1 MRDFAQGKNLKK
13 EDSLMKNILWI
24 ILENFQPILGG
35 LFFVFLCL
43 LTGQFGWALIV
54 GIMTFIAAVA
64 IVLIYWKDYK
74 RRNSRQND
82 FKKWTKGK

>member
-1 MRDFAQGKNLKK
+1 
-13 EDSLMKNILWI
+13 MKNILWI

-35 LFFVFLCL
+35 LFFVVLCL
-43 LTGQFGWALIV
+43 LTGQFGWALII
-54 GIMTFIAAVA
+54 GIMTLIAAVA

-74 RRNSRQND
+74 RRNSRPND

>member
-1 MRDFAQGKNLKK
+1 
-13 EDSLMKNILWI
+13 MKNILWI

-54 GIMTFIAAVA
+54 GVMTLITTVA

-74 RRNSRQND
+74 RSNSRRND

>member
-1 MRDFAQGKNLKK
+1 MKDFAQGKNLKK

-43 LTGQFGWALIV
+43 FLQLLFHHYL
-54 GIMTFIAAVA
+54 M
-64 IVLIYWKDYK
+64 IYLDSGK
-74 RRNSRQND
+74 NSNNLEDSFPHYMQV
-82 FKKWTKGK
+82 

>member
-1 MRDFAQGKNLKK
+1 
-13 EDSLMKNILWI
+13 MKNILWI
-24 ILENFQPILGG
+24 ILENFEPILGG

-43 LTGQFGWALIV
+43 LTGQFGWALVIGGV
-54 GIMTFIAAVA
+54 MTLVAAVA

-82 FKKWTKGK
+82 FKKWTRGK

>member
-35 LFFVFLCL
+35 LFFVVLCL

-54 GIMTFIAAVA
+54 GVMTLVTAVA

-74 RRNSRQND
+74 KRNSRQHE
-82 FKKWTKGK
+82 FRKWTRGK

>member
-1 MRDFAQGKNLKK
+1 
-13 EDSLMKNILWI
+13 MKNILWI

-43 LTGQFGWALIV
+43 LTGQFGWAFIT
-54 GIMTFIAAVA
+54 GIMTLIAAVA

-74 RRNSRQND
+74 RRNSRPND